1 MKLAR
6 LIGESWGMPSPFE
19 YSETE
24 EQLTQINDQID
35 IDMTHKDGWVCYDL
49 YQDNECVKQNVIYTE
64 LTTIRKRY
72 ETKPSAQATLYYYS

>member
-24 EQLTQINDQID
+24 VPLTHLNEQMDV
-35 IDMTHKDGWVCYDL
+35 DMTYKDGCVCYDL
-49 YQDNECVKQNVIYTE
+49 YQDDECIKQNIIYTE
-64 LTTIRKRY
+64 LTTICKHY
-72 ETKPSAQATLYYYS
+72 EIKPNAQTTLYYYS